1 MASSAGGGGRQELGG
16 RQWWHYGG
24 LAGHRE
30 EMGFCSIKE
39 FQGVEVWDTI

>member
-1 MASSAGGGGRQELGG
+1 MASRAGGGGRQGWGG
-16 RQWWHYGG
+16 RQRWHYEG

-39 FQGVEVWDTI
+39 FQGVGLCDTI